1 MTQPHYAI
9 TVFWSSAD
17 DCWVADVPD
26 LRPCSA
32 HGETEEE
39 ALAEAKTAIRLW
51 LEVARE
57 DGLPIPEPRYRPI
70 SYSAALA
77 A

>member
-1 MTQPHYAI
+1 MTIPPYAI
-9 TVFWSSAD
+9 IVFRSPAD
-17 DCWVADVPD
+17 GCWIADVPD

-51 LEVARE
+51 LEVARA